1 MAKKRRKQMK
11 WIGPFQISKLLDNMM
26 GNLAR
31 KIPPEDKSVYIVSLQ
46 HWEGKPTNKCSPLY
60 VGSTTGKSKRFR
72 TRIGD
77 LIADMFGFFVGKE
90 TGHHSGGQKLY
101 NYCKE
106 KFVKPQALY
115 IGWLKTSQCQRCDEG
130 KIYKEFND
138 ILLNKNKPNRC
149 DNHSEK

>member
-31 KIPPEDKSVYIVSLQ
+31 KIPPEDKSVYIVSLYRWQ
-46 HWEGKPTNKCSPLY
+46 GKPTKKCSPLY
-60 VGSTTGKSKRFR
+60 VGSTTGKSRRFR

-77 LIADMFGFFVGKE
+77 LIADMFGFFVE
-90 TGHHSGGQKLY
+90 REQGHHSGGQKLY

-106 KFVKPQALY
+106 KL
-115 IGWLKTSQCQRCDEG
+115 
-130 KIYKEFND
+130 
-138 ILLNKNKPNRC
+138 
-149 DNHSEK
+149 